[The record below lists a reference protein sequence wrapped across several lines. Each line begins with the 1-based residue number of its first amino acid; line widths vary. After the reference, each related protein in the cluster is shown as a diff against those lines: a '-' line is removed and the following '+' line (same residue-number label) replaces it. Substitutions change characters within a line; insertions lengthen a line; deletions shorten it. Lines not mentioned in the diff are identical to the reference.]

1 MRLRTVILAVLVV
14 VVAFVGASLVMDV
27 LWPPAPAVQQNR
39 PALAAVPPLQ
49 PLTGTST
56 VLAPTA
62 IALSAIQ
69 QALDAQAPR
78 NLSGK
83 PQNPVSKLLSN
94 AQFTFTMARGPL
106 NVTGQPGVLIV
117 TTPLTGQF
125 EALGTVTG
133 GLSTGVST
141 VGGALGNLLGG
152 SVGQQVENFAG
163 KAFDQHT
170 DIQGTVTTASRPTIA
185 RNWRLAP
192 NLAAQVNVVDV
203 VLPIAG
209 LKLSVGNEVRP
220 VLDKLVHDQTD
231 ALEAYLRS
239 DPFIENAA
247 RSEWTKLCHSISL
260 GAAGQGSGTAMP
272 NLWLEVRPVRAI
284 AAQPQIDG
292 RAVTLLV
299 GVQAQTRIVPMQ
311 THPECPFPQTL
322 DLVPQSN
329 PGGVRIAVP
338 IDIPFT
344 ELSRLLETQFA
355 GKTFPE
361 DGSGAFAVTIK
372 QASIAASGDR
382 LLISLLVHVKKSGWF
397 GIGADATV
405 YVWGRPALDQAQQI
419 LRFTDVTLDVQSQ
432 AAFGL
437 LGAAA
442 QATAP
447 YLQKTLAD
455 KAVIDL
461 KPFAADA
468 KKRLAA
474 AVGQLA
480 QQAPGLSANATVDDL
495 RLVGVAY
502 DEKTLRVIADADGT
516 VNVAISSLNG
526 Q

>member
-1 MRLRTVILAVLVV
+1 MRIRTIVLGALIV
-14 VVAFVGASLVMDV
+14 VVAFAGATLIMDM
-27 LWPPAPAVQQNR
+27 LWPSAPAMQQNR
-39 PALAAVPPLQ
+39 PALVTVPPLP

-62 IALSAIQ
+62 IALSAIRE
-69 QALDAQAPR
+69 ALDAQAPR
-78 NLSGK
+78 NLSGQ

-94 AQFTFTMARGPL
+94 AQLTFTMSRGPL
-106 NVTGQPGVLIV
+106 NITGQPGVLTV

-133 GLSTGVST
+133 AVGAGVST
-141 VGGALGNLLGG
+141 VGNTLGNLIGG
-152 SVGQQVENFAG
+152 SVGQQVEDLAG
-163 KAFDQHT
+163 KAFDQRT
-170 DIQGTVTTASRPTIA
+170 NIQGTVVTTSRPILA
-185 RNWRLAP
+185 PNWRLAP

-203 VLPIAG
+203 ILPIAG
-209 LKLSVGNEVRP
+209 LKLSVGNAVRP
-220 VLDKLVHDQTD
+220 VLDKLVHDQTNT
-231 ALEAYLRS
+231 LEAHLRN

-247 RSEWTKLCHSISL
+247 RNEWTRLCNSIPL
-260 GAAGQGSGTAMP
+260 GTAGQGMP
-272 NLWLEVRPVRAI
+272 NLWLEMRPIRAI

-292 RAVTLLV
+292 QAVTLLV
-299 GVQAQTRIVPMQ
+299 GMQAQTRIVPMA
-311 THPECPFPQTL
+311 THPDCPFPQTL

-329 PGGVRIAVP
+329 PGGVSIAVP
-338 IDIPFT
+338 IDIPFP
-344 ELSRLLETQFA
+344 ELSRLLEAQFA
-355 GKTFPE
+355 GKTIPE

-372 QASIAASGDR
+372 QASIAASGDQ
-382 LLISLLVHVKKSGWF
+382 LLISLLVHVKKSGLF

-405 YVWGRPALDQAQQI
+405 YVWGKPALDQAQQV
-419 LRFTDVTLDVQSQ
+419 LRFTDVALDVQSQ

-442 QATAP
+442 QAAVP

-468 KKRLAA
+468 KARLAA

-480 QQAPGLSANATVDDL
+480 QQAPGLSASATVNDL
-495 RLVGVAY
+495 RLVGIAY
-502 DEKTLRVIADADGT
+502 DANTLRIIANADGA
-516 VNVAISSLNG
+516 VHVAISSLNR